1 MEARLDVFQEHL
13 YVGLD
18 LHKRRWISTVRTRD
32 LFLKRMATP
41 ADKELF
47 VQSLRRQWPQAK
59 FSVVYEAGCF
69 GYHIADYLRTQDIE
83 PIIVAP
89 HRVPDMPGDRIKTD
103 AIDSNKLAEA
113 LAAGTLKSIHQ
124 RPAPVLY
131 DRGVLRKRL
140 QLIKRRVQIQLQ
152 LKADLLFYGFELRSP
167 GSTRWSKRT
176 VASLRSLMFPNERFR
191 RAYLLALDEYDGIA
205 AQLSELNTMVHELL
219 VAEPYV
225 KTVTLLRTIP
235 GIGPLIALSLVL
247 EVEDF
252 ARFRNHGEFA
262 SYLGLV
268 PSEHSSGERIRRGH
282 LTGMGHTYLRSLL
295 IQAAWVAVRK
305 DPELRR
311 VFDRLAVGGKQRA
324 IVAVARKLAHRIRTV
339 VIEQRPYQVR

>member
-1 MEARLDVFQEHL
+1 
-13 YVGLD
+13 
-18 LHKRRWISTVRTRD
+18 
-32 LFLKRMATP
+32 
-41 ADKELF
+41 
-47 VQSLRRQWPQAK
+47 
-59 FSVVYEAGCF
+59 
-69 GYHIADYLRTQDIE
+69 
-83 PIIVAP
+83 
-89 HRVPDMPGDRIKTD
+89 
-103 AIDSNKLAEA
+103 
-113 LAAGTLKSIHQ
+113 
-124 RPAPVLY
+124 
-131 DRGVLRKRL
+131 
-140 QLIKRRVQIQLQ
+140 
-152 LKADLLFYGFELRSP
+152 
-167 GSTRWSKRT
+167 
-176 VASLRSLMFPNERFR
+176 MFPNERFR
-191 RAYLLALDEYDGIA
+191 RAYLLTLDEYDGIA
-205 AQLSELNTMVHELL
+205 AQLSELNTIVHELL

-225 KTVTLLRTIP
+225 KRVTLLRTIP

-311 VFDRLAVGGKQRA
+311 VFERLAVGGKQRA

-339 VIEQRPYQVR
+339 VIEQRPYQIR

>member
-1 MEARLDVFQEHL
+1 MDAQLDVTQEHL

-41 ADKELF
+41 ADKEIF
-47 VQSLRRQWPQAK
+47 VQTLRRLWPNAT

-69 GYHIADYLRTQDIE
+69 GYHIADYFRSQEIE

-89 HRVPDMPGDRIKTD
+89 HRVPIMPGDRIKTD
-103 AIDSNKLAEA
+103 PIDSNKLSEA
-113 LAAGTLKSIHQ
+113 LAAGVLKTIHQ
-124 RPAPVLY
+124 RPAPLLY
-131 DRGVLRKRL
+131 DRGVLRKRQ
-140 QLIKRRVQIQLQ
+140 QLIKRRVQIQSQ
-152 LKADLLFYGFELRSP
+152 LKADLLFYGFELRTP

-176 VASLRSLMFPNERFR
+176 VASLRSMTFPSDRFR
-191 RAYLLALDEYDGIA
+191 RAFLLALDEYESIA
-205 AQLSELNTMVHELL
+205 AQLRELNTMVKDLL
-219 VAEPYV
+219 GAEPYAH
-225 KTVTLLRTIP
+225 TVTLLRTVS
-235 GIGPLIALSLVL
+235 GIGPLIALTLVL
-247 EVEDF
+247 EIGDF

-282 LTGMGHTYLRSLL
+282 LTGMGHSYLRSLL
-295 IQAAWVAVRK
+295 IQAAWVAIRK

-311 VFDRLAVGGKQRA
+311 VYDRLAVGGKQRA

-339 VIEQRPYQVR
+339 VIEQRPYKVR